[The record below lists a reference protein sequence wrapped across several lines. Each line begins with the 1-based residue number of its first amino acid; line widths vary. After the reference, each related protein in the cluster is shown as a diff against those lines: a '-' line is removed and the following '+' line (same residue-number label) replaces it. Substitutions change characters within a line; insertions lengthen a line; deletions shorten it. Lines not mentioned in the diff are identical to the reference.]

1 MYVKEN
7 WKVAFFMLGG
17 YINGFRIHNNIDL
30 SIKKLIRLILEPHD
44 QGKESFG
51 WIQGYIMLILRNY
64 NHNLKD
70 LNNMIPLVLILIFII
85 YTYNLCL

>member
-51 WIQGYIMLILRNY
+51 
-64 NHNLKD
+64 
-70 LNNMIPLVLILIFII
+70 
-85 YTYNLCL
+85 